1 MIELV
6 DQDIKTIIVTVLHMY
21 EKIKEMKILSRDIED
36 IKTDKSNLQRRK
48 LQLLR

>member
-6 DQDIKTIIVTVLHMY
+6 DQDIKIIIVIVLYMY

-36 IKTDKSNLQRRK
+36 IKIDKLNLQRRK
-48 LQLLR
+48 L